1 MLCQHLTVAT
11 PLLTA
16 RIKVSYTRTSGVRT
30 LTKTREHP
38 VEQMRCGKERRG
50 LGDDVGYRCVEKHGG
65 EVDMAVVCRVVV
77 MMRTLGAGKDDDE

>member
-38 VEQMRCGKERRG
+38 VEQLRRREESRS
-50 LGDDVGYRCVEKHGG
+50 LGDSIGKRGIEEHGG
-65 EVDMAVVCRVVV
+65 KV
-77 MMRTLGAGKDDDE
+77 